1 MIERIFNSQTF
12 EPIGSSKSPMVDLVG
27 EDFEVEEQEGRR
39 KRESKRLQMWIQV
52 EKERLPQMFESILQG
67 RKLMGNLKPN
77 AIIVA
82 SFTWVSLAKVQP
94 ICIII

>member
-1 MIERIFNSQTF
+1 
-12 EPIGSSKSPMVDLVG
+12 
-27 EDFEVEEQEGRR
+27 
-39 KRESKRLQMWIQV
+39 MWIQV